1 MKIENVKA
9 YEIKFALS
17 KKHEERKDF
26 FMLECKNGP
35 THFGSHLRFDALAI
49 VKSWANPCFIGYE
62 VKVSRSDFL
71 ADSKWPGYL
80 PYVHEFSFVVPSGL
94 VDKDE
99 LDPQVGLIYYNP
111 KTHSLTT
118 RRKAVHRLIEPDP
131 SMLLYIVMNRIDSD
145 RMPFDLH
152 KTDMFQAWLDEKQT
166 TRELSYK
173 VKGKL
178 VQENARLLER
188 ISELETNERWKERY
202 EELVKVMRKH
212 GLRPR
217 LGEASECLDTA
228 LAQKVSRAGFD
239 DLQEQAESLLRKIKT
254 MGVTR

>member
-1 MKIENVKA
+1 MKIKTINA
-9 YEIKFALS
+9 YEIKQALS

-35 THFGSHLRFDALAI
+35 TWFGSHLRFDALAI
-49 VKSWANPCFIGYE
+49 VKSWTNPCFIGYE
-62 VKVSRSDFL
+62 VKISRSDFL
-71 ADSKWPGYL
+71 TDSKWPGYL

-111 KTHSLTT
+111 ETHSLTT

-131 SMLLYIVMNRIDSD
+131 AMLLYIVMNRLDSD
-145 RMPFDLH
+145 RMPFDLCRA
-152 KTDMFQAWLDEKQT
+152 DMFKAWLADKQT
-166 TRELSYK
+166 TRELGRK

-178 VQENARLLER
+178 IQENAELLER
-188 ISELETNERWKERY
+188 LSDLETNERWEERY
-202 EELVKVMRKH
+202 QELVKVMRKH
-212 GLRPR
+212 GLRAR
-217 LGEASECLDTA
+217 LGETSECLDAA
-228 LAQKVSRAGFD
+228 LTQKVSRVGFE

-254 MGVTR
+254 IGAAR